1 VGLVTEQHPVE
12 LIMAR
17 GLISNLTTAG
27 FLVDAAGVLV
37 FFNER
42 AGELLGVHYQEAGP
56 MAPEEWGS
64 RFAPTGLDGRPLPL
78 EELPLAI
85 ALQGRPAHAPMRIQS
100 GSGQTSDIDVT
111 AFPLEGQGGLAGALA
126 IFWERPA

>member
-1 VGLVTEQHPVE
+1 VAEQHPVE

-17 GLISNLTTAG
+17 GLISNLTTAA

-42 AGELLGVHYQEAGP
+42 AGELLGVHYEEAGP
-56 MAPEEWGS
+56 MAPEEWGG
-64 RFAPTGLDGRPLPL
+64 RFAPTALDGRPMPL

-85 ALQGRPAHAPMRIQS
+85 ALQGHPAHAPMRIRS
-100 GSGQTSDIDVT
+100 GSGLTSDIDVT
-111 AFPLEGQGGLAGALA
+111 AIPLEGQAGQAGALS
-126 IFWERPA
+126 IFWERPG

>member
-1 VGLVTEQHPVE
+1 VAEQHPVE

-17 GLISNLTTAG
+17 GLISNLRTAA

-42 AGELLGVHYQEAGP
+42 AGELLGVQYEEAGP
-56 MAPEEWGS
+56 MAPEEWGG
-64 RFAPTGLDGRPLPL
+64 RFAPTGLDGRPMPL

-85 ALQGRPAHAPMRIQS
+85 ALQGRPAHAPMRIRS
-100 GSGQTSDIDVT
+100 GSGQTCAIDVT
-111 AFPLEGQGGLAGALA
+111 AFPLEGQAGQAGALS
-126 IFWERPA
+126 IFWERPG

>member
-1 VGLVTEQHPVE
+1 VTEQHPVE

-17 GLISNLTTAG
+17 GLISNLRTAA
-27 FLVDAAGVLV
+27 FLVDADGVLV

-56 MAPEEWGS
+56 MAPEEWGG
-64 RFAPTGLDGRPLPL
+64 RFAPTGLDGGPMPL

-85 ALQGRPAHAPMRIQS
+85 ALHGRPAHAAMRIRS
-100 GSGQTSDIDVT
+100 GNGQLCDIDVT
-111 AFPLEGQGGLAGALA
+111 AFPLEGQAGQSGALS
-126 IFWERPA
+126 IFWERSG